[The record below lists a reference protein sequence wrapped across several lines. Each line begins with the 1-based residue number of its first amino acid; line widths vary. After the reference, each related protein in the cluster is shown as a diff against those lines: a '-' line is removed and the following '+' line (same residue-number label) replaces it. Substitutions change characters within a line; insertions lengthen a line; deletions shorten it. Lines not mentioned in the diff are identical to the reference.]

1 MALTCCVPCLM
12 RPDELQAE
20 FGKQLGG
27 FSFLHSQRAVF
38 IAAPSAPPTPPT
50 PPGEGSVSVTQGQA
64 EGRLE
69 LGMLSPW
76 QSSVRPPPAC
86 LSLVV
91 MRREHPLPT
100 RPIPTAETE
109 PLGVGGG
116 LQLLKWSVSV
126 SAGLWSW
133 TRLGLERLGPRRR
146 CPPGQSIR
154 HSPLASLL
162 IIQGI
167 SGILDLD
174 HLIVLFWNWCISC
187 SLAELSFVCI
197 YLKENQCLKRPMY
210 LIL

>member
-1 MALTCCVPCLM
+1 MVVPTSQSRSLPSPLRWM
-12 RPDELQAE
+12 WGEGVLVT
-20 FGKQLGG
+20 FGGLPW
-27 FSFLHSQRAVF
+27 VE
-38 IAAPSAPPTPPT
+38 I
-50 PPGEGSVSVTQGQA
+50 PGEGSVSVTQGQA

-76 QSSVRPPPAC
+76 QSSVRPPPAG

-133 TRLGLERLGPRRR
+133 TRLGLECLGPRRR

-167 SGILDLD
+167 SRSGRA
-174 HLIVLFWNWCISC
+174 HV
-187 SLAELSFVCI
+187 
-197 YLKENQCLKRPMY
+197 
-210 LIL
+210 